1 MYTRIM
7 QGTTLLLLAA
17 AAGAAAQQPVTM
29 NVPGTPAHAPTT
41 LTGCLMPGGGTTS
54 MPGSGGSS
62 GTGPAG
68 MNTDAANSGVFFTD
82 NRAKKRPKETAYS
95 LVGVDA
101 AALHRYANQ
110 RVAVEG
116 VLLPPV
122 QPGATRPD
130 SSATVSTGKTA
141 SDKAP
146 AQFRVT
152 AIKQIPG
159 SCGGR

>member
-1 MYTRIM
+1 
-7 QGTTLLLLAA
+7 
-17 AAGAAAQQPVTM
+17 
-29 NVPGTPAHAPTT
+29 
-41 LTGCLMPGGGTTS
+41 
-54 MPGSGGSS
+54 
-62 GTGPAG
+62 
-68 MNTDAANSGVFFTD
+68 MNTDAANSGVFFAV
-82 NRAKKRPKETAYS
+82 NLGKKRPKEAAYS

-116 VLLPPV
+116 ILLPPA

-130 SSATVSTGKTA
+130 SSVAVSTGKSA
-141 SDKAP
+141 SDKSAPGKAP